1 MIGLTSHQRYFLY
14 NQPCDMR
21 KGFDGLSG
29 LVKSEMH
36 RSAMDG
42 SVYLFVNRRKDR
54 MKMLVWESG
63 GFMLYYKRLEQ
74 GQFELPKATIDSQM
88 VLSWETLILMLTGI
102 SLIQNGRR
110 KRYRKLVE
118 ST

>member
-1 MIGLTSHQRYFLY
+1 MIGLTSHHRYFLY
-14 NQPCDMR
+14 DQPCDMR

-29 LVKSEMH
+29 LITAQMH
-36 RSAMDG
+36 RSPSDG

-74 GQFELPKATIDSQM
+74 GQFELPVAQNSTQ
-88 VLSWETLILMLTGI
+88 LSLDWETLVLMLTGI
-102 SLIQNGRR
+102 SLVQNSRR
-110 KRYRKLVE
+110 KRYKKLAKRA
-118 ST
+118 